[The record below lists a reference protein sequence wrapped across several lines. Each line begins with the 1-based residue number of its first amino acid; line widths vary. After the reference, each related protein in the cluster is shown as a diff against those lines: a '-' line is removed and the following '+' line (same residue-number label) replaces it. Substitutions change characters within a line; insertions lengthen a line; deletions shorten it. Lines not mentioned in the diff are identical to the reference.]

1 MGSGMKADES
11 CCTPPHINRRKRD
24 KLSYMRQP
32 VACGEY
38 LFPNHVPCCMCRQL
52 LECTMLTVVL
62 VPCRQRKIRCKLQ
75 DGDRRMRC
83 ENCSKRGK
91 ECVFRSVDQQITA
104 AHGTR
109 SSEVSAASVTSTQNP
124 HNPPEPTAMRPVE
137 DVDYCGQ
144 GFPPGPFIMTAACP
158 VLPYES
164 ENALLDQKVLP
175 PAIWTPN
182 LSGWEAKKLH
192 GFATDDLDEK
202 TGCGPPP
209 FVLLS
214 DNCSLGLER
223 TKVNISI

>member
-1 MGSGMKADES
+1 
-11 CCTPPHINRRKRD
+11 
-24 KLSYMRQP
+24 
-32 VACGEY
+32 
-38 LFPNHVPCCMCRQL
+38 
-52 LECTMLTVVL
+52 
-62 VPCRQRKIRCKLQ
+62 
-75 DGDRRMRC
+75 
-83 ENCSKRGK
+83 
-91 ECVFRSVDQQITA
+91 
-104 AHGTR
+104 
-109 SSEVSAASVTSTQNP
+109 
-124 HNPPEPTAMRPVE
+124 MRPVE

-192 GFATDDLDEK
+192 GFATDDMDEK